1 GACRRVWVAP
11 RRYSRVPRRGCLR
24 GRRGN
29 MWLGVPVGELA
40 WLAAAVIVAGIVTGI
55 LAGLFGIGGGAVI
68 VPALYEVFRILGVPE
83 EVRMQLCI
91 GTSLAIIV
99 PTTIRSYRAHR
110 ERGEGIR
117 EVVRAWA
124 LPAVIGVAIGS
135 LLAAFAPGAVFKVAF
150 VVIISFIAI
159 KLLFGRESW
168 RLADD
173 LPGRSAMTFYGFLV
187 GLCSSLL
194 GISGGSV
201 SNTILMLY
209 GRPIHNTVAISAGL
223 GVPIAIARTVG
234 YALAGLRYQAL
245 LPPLSIGFVSII
257 GLVLMAPVSSF
268 VAAYGARLAHALSRR
283 RLEIAFGLFLLAVA
297 ARFAISLVW

>member
-1 GACRRVWVAP
+1 MFLDVT
-11 RRYSRVPRRGCLR
+11 L
-24 GRRGN
+24 
-29 MWLGVPVGELA
+29 GELA
-40 WLAAAVIVAGIVTGI
+40 WLAAAILLSGAVTGI
-55 LAGLFGIGGGAVI
+55 LAGLFGIGGGALI

-99 PTTIRSYRAHR
+99 PTTIRSYWAHR

-117 EVVRAWA
+117 EVVRLWA
-124 LPAVIGVAIGS
+124 VPAVVGVAIGA
-135 LLAAFAPGAVFKVAF
+135 LLAAFAPATLFKIAF
-150 VVIISFIAI
+150 VVIISMIAI

-168 RLADD
+168 RFADE
-173 LPGRSAMTFYGFLV
+173 LPGRATMTFYGFLV

-209 GRPIHNTVAISAGL
+209 GRPIHNSVAISAGL
-223 GVPIAIARTVG
+223 GVPISLAGTVG

-245 LPPLSIGFVSII
+245 MPPLSVGFIS
-257 GLVLMAPVSSF
+257 LVALLIMAPVSSF
-268 VAAYGARLAHALSRR
+268 FAVYGARLAHALSRR
-283 RLEIAFGLFLLAVA
+283 RLEIAFGVFLLAVA
-297 ARFAISLVW
+297 VRFLLTLV